1 LRFLFSFWLIPSLC
15 LFFIACGNPKQ
26 TETTGDSKVVYSSR
40 ISLPDSVIPIGKI
53 VYFLSPD
60 CPVCLHY
67 SSKINQIFD
76 STQYLGIL
84 TEAIYPGKFDS
95 AEKLNEIID
104 SLKLKFNGF
113 FTDPDNELVEKYT
126 AVVTPQVFL
135 LDSNDKV
142 IYSGRID
149 NRVIKTGVSSLSAD
163 SLDLENAIKSYLSGR
178 PVSPKTTQ
186 PFGCFIE

>member
-1 LRFLFSFWLIPSLC
+1 
-15 LFFIACGNPKQ
+15 
-26 TETTGDSKVVYSSR
+26 
-40 ISLPDSVIPIGKI
+40 
-53 VYFLSPD
+53 
-60 CPVCLHY
+60 
-67 SSKINQIFD
+67 
-76 STQYLGIL
+76 L